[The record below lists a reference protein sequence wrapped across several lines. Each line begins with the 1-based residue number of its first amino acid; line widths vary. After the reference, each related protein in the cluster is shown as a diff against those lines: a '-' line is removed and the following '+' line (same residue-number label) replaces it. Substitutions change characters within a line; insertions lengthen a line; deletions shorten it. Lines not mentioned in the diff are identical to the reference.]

1 MDFAYLRHLMHCQ
14 PTVVE
19 AVVADTQT
27 ITVGNLV
34 AIAAGLVTK
43 VSDSVHTLVLGI
55 ALEAITTTTHA
66 ATDKIKVLLIDEFSV
81 LRVAYTGTAASLVEA
96 DVWTSNYDVEG
107 TTTVT
112 LHLDDETNGF
122 LRPVTLLD
130 AAVDGYVDVVVVQAA
145 LWNAALV

>member
-1 MDFAYLRHLMHCQ
+1 MDFAYLRHLMHGQ

-27 ITVGNLV
+27 IKVGNLV

-43 VSDSVHTLVLGI
+43 VSASVHTNILGM
-55 ALEAITTTTHA
+55 ALEAITTTTHTA
-66 ATDKIKVLLIDEFSV
+66 ASKIKVLLIDDFSV
-81 LRVAYTGTAASLVEA
+81 LRVAYTGTAGALVEA

-107 TTTVT
+107 TDPVT

-122 LRPVTLLD
+122 LRPITLLD
-130 AAVDGYVDVVVVQAA
+130 AAVSGYVDVVVAQAA